1 MKTANRFEPFTP
13 LTDGAPAR
21 LPGRHFVEAKP
32 RQGRDHIR
40 ARRGP
45 GLLDE
50 LVGVI
55 AGMLR

>member
-1 MKTANRFEPFTP
+1 MKTANRFPSFSP

-21 LPGRHFVEAKP
+21 RPGRDFAEAKP
-32 RQGRDHIR
+32 RQGRDPVR

-50 LVGVI
+50 LVGAI

>member
-1 MKTANRFEPFTP
+1 MKTTNRFSSFAP

-21 LPGRHFVEAKP
+21 RPDRDFAEAKP
-32 RQGRDHIR
+32 RQGRGPVR
-40 ARRGP
+40 ARRRP

-50 LVGVI
+50 LVGAI